1 MTSSAASFTMPYRVG
16 HREQLEEWYQCYYAR
31 IYAYLHRLCGIG
43 EQAEDLTQET
53 FIKASLAMAR
63 YRGDCSV
70 QTWLFRIARNCYL
83 DSLRRT
89 QSVRI
94 DTDEL
99 NAIPDHAYH
108 GDPMRRFEASEARD
122 AIGLALSMLNERQR
136 SILLLRDAE
145 DLSYQEIADVLGI
158 SLAAVKV
165 NLFRARRLFRELY
178 NSDQLATEENQ

>member
-16 HREQLEEWYQCYYAR
+16 HREQLEEWYQCYYTR
-31 IYAYLHRLCGIG
+31 IYAYLHRLCGVG

-83 DSLRRT
+83 DSVRRAS
-89 QSVRI
+89 SVRI
-94 DTDEL
+94 DTDQL
-99 NAIPDHAYH
+99 HAIPDNAYH
-108 GDPMRRFEASEARD
+108 GDPMRRYEASEARD
-122 AIGLALSMLNERQR
+122 AISLALSMLSERQR

-145 DLSYQEIADVLGI
+145 DLSYQEIADVLGM

-165 NLFRARRLFRELY
+165 NLFRARRTFRELY
-178 NSDQLATEENQ
+178 SGNDDIPAIED